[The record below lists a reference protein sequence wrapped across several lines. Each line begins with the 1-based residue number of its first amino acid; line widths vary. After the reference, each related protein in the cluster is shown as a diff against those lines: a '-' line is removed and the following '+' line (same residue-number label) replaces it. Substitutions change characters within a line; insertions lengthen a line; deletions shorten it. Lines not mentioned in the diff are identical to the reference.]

1 MKKALLKNFS
11 CPFSAE
17 TLTASGFRVY
27 LVMNLTVFRD
37 LWKEGYRW
45 LLVLGSLQDCNIRP
59 RFCHLIPE
67 DTPFRRPPEHHQLQ
81 SALSPIDASASENG
95 GPMGPVI
102 LCTNLCKLP
111 QSQRAHDLTSRTL
124 TYVLTRVLDSDQRN
138 SNLWGHTRKMS
149 RTANSDVSAVAISS
163 ASHPFHC
170 WPPVS
175 APDKS
180 LLLIAAPMD

>member
-1 MKKALLKNFS
+1 MKKALLKNFQLSFLRRDPYGFWLTSLS
-11 CPFSAE
+11 CDESHSFSWAME
-17 TLTASGFRVY
+17 RRIPLTPC
-27 LVMNLTVFRD
+27 
-37 LWKEGYRW
+37 
-45 LLVLGSLQDCNIRP
+45 LGSLQDCNIRP
-59 RFCHLIPE
+59 RFCHIIPE
-67 DTPFRRPPEHHQLQ
+67 DTPFRRPPEHHQLP

-111 QSQRAHDLTSRTL
+111 QSQRAHDLTSHTL

>member
-1 MKKALLKNFS
+1 MSLTPNWNYCKCATWRRLSWRIFS

-27 LVMNLTVFRD
+27 LVMNLTVFRE
-37 LWKEGYRW
+37 LWKEGYHW
-45 LLVLGSLQDCNIRP
+45 LLV
-59 RFCHLIPE
+59 FPE
-67 DTPFRRPPEHHQLQ
+67 DTPFRRPPEHHQLP

-111 QSQRAHDLTSRTL
+111 QSQRAHDLTSHTL

-180 LLLIAAPMD
+180 LLLITAPMD